1 MLGFF
6 KDKVLAASRPLGQE
20 GGLGKGV
27 TLRAAIDAAERAIG
41 ELFTGQPSVEAS
53 IRDTLGQSYYYE
65 GAINLAIRQYERALA
80 SRPGL
85 RPFRARAARNHEQP
99 GHGLP

>member
-6 KDKVLAASRPLGQE
+6 EEKVLAAARPLGQE

-27 TLRAAIDAAERAIG
+27 TLRAAIDAAERGIG
-41 ELFTGQPSVEAS
+41 GSFAGQPSVEAS

-65 GAINLAIRQYERALA
+65 GATDLAIRQYERALRRA
-80 SRPGL
+80 PGSRR
-85 RPFRARAARNHEQP
+85 RPPRGR
-99 GHGLP
+99 